1 MKFRTDRSSEY
12 LTPFRY
18 RSGCWC
24 WFLRR
29 MFRKNGEQAE
39 RMTLWA
45 EICSSF
51 SHARV
56 TSKKSLSSRISRNA
70 VLMFASKSFHFK
82 QNFSLDILNFYAN
95 TIGWNYW
102 MTSQFF
108 MESFINAW
116 WELSLII
123 GWRTINWIFFCLFI
137 ASENWLKML

>member
-1 MKFRTDRSSEY
+1 MSNIVIHKLVCTFYNIQKESYPWYMKFRTDRSSEY

-82 QNFSLDILNFYAN
+82 QNFSLDILNFYAT

-108 MESFINAW
+108 MESFING
-116 WELSLII
+116 E
-123 GWRTINWIFFCLFI
+123 NCL
-137 ASENWLKML
+137 

>member
-70 VLMFASKSFHFK
+70 ELMFASKSFHFK
-82 QNFSLDILNFYAN
+82 QNFSLAIFILNYAEN
-95 TIGWNYW
+95 MELNFFVDVWTLLHWGFQHISINVLNKKQ
-102 MTSQFF
+102 QF
-108 MESFINAW
+108 ICK
-116 WELSLII
+116 LSL
-123 GWRTINWIFFCLFI
+123 
-137 ASENWLKML
+137 AWL